1 MLAFKRLICA
11 VDATKQI
18 INEWWDDKSSTV
30 DIIILPPDIVDLL
43 THDDEVKDND
53 VMIDFFFFPIRVFFF
68 TDSDN
73 SQDSRGREGTILF
86 HSTTSTRSRTL
97 RHLFATLH
105 VR

>member
-43 THDDEVKDND
+43 THDDEVKNK
-53 VMIDFFFFPIRVFFF
+53 
-68 TDSDN
+68 
-73 SQDSRGREGTILF
+73 
-86 HSTTSTRSRTL
+86 
-97 RHLFATLH
+97 
-105 VR
+105 